1 MPRTKPKKGM
11 ALLLVMAVIVVVLT
25 TVSIGATV
33 LLNNLDA
40 TKGQE
45 QSNVALVS
53 AQSAIEK
60 VRGYYKNKND
70 FFSGC
75 SVNNC
80 INFTRGK
87 CDSCDVPEA
96 MYDDGNRRFKVVIMS
111 LNANGVSLQA
121 TGYKGLYN
129 RVISDGI
136 KFTNFICGD
145 DYSGIITDSE
155 GNEYPT
161 TMING
166 QCWMAASLRTKV
178 KPDGSSTGACINGS
192 GTPPLDCDDAS
203 SADNG
208 QGRSCYNNEEAM
220 CVKNNQGALYTWEAA
235 MNDSTVE
242 GTQGICP
249 VGWRVPTDSDWFSLE
264 LNLTDRDESCDSA
277 RKAEDLNEFD
287 CKAAGLKLSPAGEG
301 GTVGF
306 EGIPTGYRDDNQ
318 QDFIEPK
325 NLSKYWT
332 STGSRP
338 TVIRTID
345 TDNLPAFGRDEIERK
360 HYSFALRCIKE

>member
-40 TKGQE
+40 SKGQE
-45 QSNVALVS
+45 QASIAFVS

-60 VRGYYKNKND
+60 VRGYYKND
-70 FFSGC
+70 SEFFDGC
-75 SVNNC
+75 LVNHC
-80 INFTRGK
+80 INFYENS
-87 CDSCDVPEA
+87 CDSCDNSET
-96 MYDDGNRRFKVVIMS
+96 MYNDGNRRYKVVIMS
-111 LNANGVSLQA
+111 LNANGVSLEA

-166 QCWMAASLRTKV
+166 QCWMAASLRTKE
-178 KPDGSSTGACINGS
+178 KPDGSCING
-192 GTPPLDCDDAS
+192 GTPGDCPPAS
-203 SADNG
+203 SADDG

-220 CVKNNQGALYTWEAA
+220 CLKNNQGALYTWEAA

-264 LNLTDRDESCDSA
+264 LNLTDPSESCEST
-277 RKAEDLNEFD
+277 RKAEDRNEFE
-287 CKAAGLKLSPAGEG
+287 CNSAGLKLSPAAEG

-332 STGSRP
+332 STGSKP
-338 TVIRTID
+338 TVLRTID
-345 TDNLPAFGRDEIERK
+345 TDNLPAFGRDEIEKK
-360 HYSFALRCIKE
+360 HYSFALRCVKE